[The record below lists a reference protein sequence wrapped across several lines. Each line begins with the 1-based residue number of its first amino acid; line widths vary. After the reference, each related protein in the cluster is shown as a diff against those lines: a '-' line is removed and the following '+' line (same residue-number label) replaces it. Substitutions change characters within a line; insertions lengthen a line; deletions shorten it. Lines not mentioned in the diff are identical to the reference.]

1 MTVRRVSPAKC
12 KMWSLHVRAEDSINL
27 ASCASLIGSIR
38 RHGQRHPVLARP
50 SRCSEGPEYEL
61 IYGARRLFAAQQ
73 LGIDLL
79 VDVRDIDD
87 RCGLIEM
94 DIENRPR
101 EDISPYERGV
111 NYSRWLRAGYFKN
124 QMELAKELGISE
136 ARVSRLLKYSQLP
149 AVVVSVFDSV
159 RDIREEWAVRLA
171 NKCRDPKL
179 RTDIMRRAR
188 ERVASPR
195 TSSPQCIFDALLCG
209 AAEKTIKESSRDQVI
224 KGPNGKSLF
233 RIAVHAKTLHVVLP
247 RANVSP
253 EILDDITRAV
263 TAVLRADALN
273 RLAAD
278 TAPGG
283 STNSF
288 GPDRKESERN
298 APSSGTWPAAHTS
311 QM

>member
-1 MTVRRVSPAKC
+1 MTVRLVSPSKC
-12 KMWSLHVRAEDSINL
+12 RVWALHVRSEEHINV

-38 RHGQRHPVLARP
+38 RHGQRHPVLARMRN
-50 SRCSEGPEYEL
+50 SADGGEFEL

-79 VDVRDIDD
+79 VEVRDMDD
-87 RCGLIEM
+87 RAALIEM

-124 QMELAKELGISE
+124 QLELAKELGISE

-149 AVVVSVFDSV
+149 AAVVAVFDSV

-179 RTDIMRRAR
+179 RSDIMRRAR
-188 ERVASPR
+188 ARAASPR
-195 TSSPQCIFDALLCG
+195 KASSQCIFDALLSG
-209 AAEKTIKESSRDQVI
+209 AGAKAIKDQSRDEVV
-224 KGPNGKSLF
+224 KGSNGKSLF

-247 RANVSP
+247 RAEVSP
-253 EILDDITRAV
+253 AIVEDIARAV
-263 TAVLRADALN
+263 AAVLER
-273 RLAAD
+273 
-278 TAPGG
+278 PG
-283 STNSF
+283 SVVE
-288 GPDRKESERN
+288 PRRPLRKVEMVRPGASI
-298 APSSGTWPAAHTS
+298 
-311 QM
+311 

>member
-12 KMWSLHVRAEDSINL
+12 KVWALHVRAEDSINSD
-27 ASCASLIGSIR
+27 SCASLMGSIR

-50 SRCSEGPEYEL
+50 RHSTDGAEYEL
-61 IYGARRLFAAQQ
+61 IYGARRLFTAQQ
-73 LGIDLL
+73 LGVDLL

-87 RCGLIEM
+87 RAALIEM

-111 NYSRWLRAGYFKN
+111 NYGRWLRAGYFKN

-149 AVVVSVFDSV
+149 AVVVAAFDSV

-179 RTDIMRRAR
+179 RSDIMRRAR
-188 ERVASPR
+188 ERAASPR
-195 TSSPQCIFDALLCG
+195 KNSPQCIFEALLSG
-209 AAEKTIKESSRDQVI
+209 ATAKTIKESSRDEVI
-224 KGPNGKSLF
+224 RGSNGKSLF

-247 RANVSP
+247 RAEVSP
-253 EILDDITRAV
+253 EILEDITRAV
-263 TAVLRADALN
+263 AAALERQSSVGEPRRPLRKQEIARPRAL
-273 RLAAD
+273 
-278 TAPGG
+278 
-283 STNSF
+283 
-288 GPDRKESERN
+288 
-298 APSSGTWPAAHTS
+298 SSPVSAL
-311 QM
+311 